1 MMEILVSDILD
12 YKTLES
18 PLDITPVNPEGNQ
31 PWVFTGRTDAEAE
44 APIFWPDV
52 KSQLIGKGHDTGK
65 DWRQEENRATEDEMV
80 GWHHRLN
87 GYEFEQ
93 ALGAGDGQG
102 ILASCNPWRPTELDT
117 TERLTNNIGLR
128 KICPCLRLGEC
139 RGFIPLNLA
148 HKDNLNRT
156 TVSCS

>member
-1 MMEILVSDILD
+1 MMEILVRDILD

-18 PLDITPVNPEGNQ
+18 PLDIKPINPEGNQ
-31 PWVFTGRTDAEAE
+31 PWVFIGRTDAEAE

-52 KSQLIGKGHDTGK
+52 KSRLIGKGHDTGK
-65 DWRQEENRATEDEMV
+65 DWGQEEKGAIEDEMF
-80 GWHHRLN
+80 GWHRLN

-102 ILASCNPWRPTELDT
+102 ILACCNPWRPTELDR

-128 KICPCLRLGEC
+128 KICPCLRLGESRC
-139 RGFIPLNLA
+139 FIPLNLT
-148 HKDNLNRT
+148 HKDRT

>member
-1 MMEILVSDILD
+1 MMEILVRDILD

-18 PLDITPVNPEGNQ
+18 PLDIKPVNPKGNQ
-31 PWVFTGRTDAEAE
+31 PWVFIGRTHAEAE

-52 KSQLIGKGHDTGK
+52 KSWLIGKGHDTGK
-65 DWRQEENRATEDEMV
+65 DWRQEEKGATEDEMV

-93 ALGAGDGQG
+93 TLGDTEGQG
-102 ILASCNPWRPTELDT
+102 SLVCCKPMASQR
-117 TERLTNNIGLR
+117 IGHDWATDQQYWT
-128 KICPCLRLGEC
+128 KICPCLRLGESRC
-139 RGFIPLNLA
+139 FIPLNLT